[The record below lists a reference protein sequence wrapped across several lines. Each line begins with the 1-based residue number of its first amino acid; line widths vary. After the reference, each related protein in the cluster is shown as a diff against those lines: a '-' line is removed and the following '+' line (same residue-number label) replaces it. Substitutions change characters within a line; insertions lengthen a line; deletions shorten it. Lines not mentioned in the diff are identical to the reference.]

1 MTTRIVMLLLLVS
14 TVFNMRLAR
23 AETNDMERIRAMLVS
38 AATKAESI
46 GCRNVDVLADNYRGL
61 RNSAKFSEL
70 QDLETD
76 LPHLWRKALA
86 NMSSL
91 AHSDMEKAVLLYSC
105 GGLSSTDYIDLLKEA
120 VTLVESGFLDRE
132 IFYDIQTPFAETS
145 DAWAVLTKN
154 PENVTVR
161 EIITKAKA
169 IFQDQPERVAMYDRI
184 LSGESRRKLEQFEAS
199 MREESTPDSNLN
211 QGPRTPKPIM
221 QGVPTGE
228 AAAKMKS
235 RLALPAV
242 AGLLALLACASVWI
256 SRKKR

>member
-14 TVFNMRLAR
+14 TVFDMRLAR

-120 VTLVESGFLDRE
+120 VT
-132 IFYDIQTPFAETS
+132 YDIQTPFAETS
-145 DAWAVLTKN
+145 DAWAVLIKN